1 MRDCDLEQTSF
12 GPAIAHEG
20 TLYAIGTR
28 VPGLA
33 DVVLYALDPQNGQTR
48 WSMRLCYGQQ
58 EVTMFGRPARWPF
71 TSLPAIAG
79 GQLYLCTNLGGMVA
93 VNLERRVL
101 SWISKYE
108 YMCRPMTS
116 NIWTYYRPV
125 SWFNSPTIYAEAG
138 GDGYVVAAP
147 ADSQLMGRVRDGE
160 VALLGELFERHHQRL
175 FHFFLRLAR
184 SRQAAEDLVQ
194 EVFVRMLKYR
204 HTFRSE
210 SEFVPWMF
218 TLARNAATDLY
229 RARPKELPENPDT
242 PEPQADLPHP
252 VVFLH
257 WPGKFMLLDAI
268 RVIGRHRGGGD

>member
-1 MRDCDLEQTSF
+1 MSSGTAPVTA
-12 GPAIAHEG
+12 PA
-20 TLYAIGTR
+20 
-28 VPGLA
+28 
-33 DVVLYALDPQNGQTR
+33 D
-48 WSMRLCYGQQ
+48 
-58 EVTMFGRPARWPF
+58 
-71 TSLPAIAG
+71 
-79 GQLYLCTNLGGMVA
+79 
-93 VNLERRVL
+93 
-101 SWISKYE
+101 
-108 YMCRPMTS
+108 
-116 NIWTYYRPV
+116 
-125 SWFNSPTIYAEAG
+125 SPEN
-138 GDGYVVAAP
+138 P
-147 ADSQLMGRVRDGE
+147 PESADSQLMGRVRDGE

-252 VVFLH
+252 VVDLERAEQEAKLRRALARLDPAKREILLLARFSELKYGRIAEQLGISEGAVKVRVHRAMKELKAAFLADGAA
-257 WPGKFMLLDAI
+257 PAPATRETGEA
-268 RVIGRHRGGGD
+268 G